1 MTTTASRSQK
11 VWFWVF
17 NIVLLV
23 LFVFPLFMI
32 LINSFKTRIEIVRN
46 PIALPTEWS
55 WSNYTEAFTTMNFTS
70 ALTNSLIVTILS
82 VILILIFSSA
92 LAFFL
97 VRWKWKMNNIIFMV
111 LIASMIIPF
120 QAIMIPF
127 VSLYGN
133 VGLLN
138 SKWSLIYFY
147 LGFGISLSTFM
158 YHGFVKGVPKEMDEA
173 ALIDGAGKVRLF
185 GQIIFPILKP
195 ITTTI
200 AILDVLWIWND
211 FLLPSLVLVSPE
223 DRTLPLSTFYFFGKY
238 TSNYGVAMAA
248 LVLSM
253 IPVVIFYIVMQR
265 QIIEGVVEG
274 AVK

>member
-17 NIVLLV
+17 NIVMLI

-32 LINSFKTRIEIVRN
+32 LINSFKSRIEIVRN
-46 PIALPTEWS
+46 PITLPSNWS
-55 WSNYTEAFTTMNFTS
+55 WQNYSEAFTTMNFTT
-70 ALTNSLIVTILS
+70 ALVNSLIVTVLS
-82 VILILIFSSA
+82 VILILVFSSS

-97 VRWKWKMNNIIFMV
+97 VRWKWKMNNIILMV

-133 VGLLN
+133 VGMLN

-158 YHGFVKGVPKEMDEA
+158 YHGFVKGIPKEMDEA